1 MECNCINKLAEL
13 LDEAGVP
20 YTRNPILGGE
30 QIRIGALCD
39 AVCHNFSYGN
49 EDDLLEIMSAVT
61 EEEGEHGGILGYL
74 TPEEVAKRFV
84 YCYKYNTDI
93 YHEERELT
101 AKDYYEGLIERWRER
116 IDEIDSQA
124 DPESQSRAEWDV
136 LEEVIFEVSLGFPL
150 LK

>member
-1 MECNCINKLAEL
+1 MKRECIDKLAKL

-20 YTRNPILGGE
+20 YTRKPIWDGE

-49 EDDLLEIMSAVT
+49 ENDLLEIMGAVT
-61 EEEGEHGGILGYL
+61 EEERESDGVLGFL
-74 TPEEVAKRFV
+74 TPEEVAKRFE
-84 YCYKYNTDI
+84 YCYHNNTDI
-93 YHEERELT
+93 YHEEKELS
-101 AKDYYEGLIERWRER
+101 AKEYYEGLIERWRER
-116 IDEIDSQA
+116 IDEINAHA